1 MSHNSLKM
9 DLENKLSILKK
20 LEDYNKIEEEK
31 KELLLVRRDTKVL
44 GRTASFINV
53 KTVSKS
59 KLNVYKILMK
69 QRRKSSKIVL
79 MY

>member
-1 MSHNSLKM
+1 M